1 MEPREK
7 VVWLRRVV
15 LLEKRRKL
23 AMSLAL
29 GV

>member
-1 MEPREK
+1 MESREK